1 MEDEPDDL
9 RRCRGGSLVVLAD
22 VGVGFV
28 EELLVGVQFVFEE
41 RAAEFLLN
49 ESLALRGALPVG
61 EADLFHDVVNV
72 GHDALDGLAAS
83 ARAAGALGAKLS
95 GAGLGGAVFLRAGSL
110 AMYQCSFTDN
120 HAVAGSGDDT
130 GTSLQ
135 ALAQGKGGAVFIFA
149 YDTAHKAPLYLDLL
163 KAQSWSSNTAPDQVE
178 SSTYDNDD
186 YYIAQED
193 FPAVEPIMQKR
204 IWERFSAGT
213 GPVFLTYRDEPAVNA
228 LVAKL
233 VQTPPRHDFT
243 APDGIRHTVWRI
255 PGGAEWVAAFGRV
268 PCLYIADGHHRA
280 ASAARVAR
288 LRRSRHPRHTGAEDY
303 NWFLCVIFPAG
314 ELKILPYNRH
324 VLDLHGATP
333 AAFLAQVKVTFG
345 LAANA
350 APSPTA
356 GGRVSMYL
364 GGKWY
369 GLRCPVD
376 SQADPVSRLDVSV
389 LQDKLLAPLLGIDD
403 PRTSKRIDFVGG
415 IRGPGELVKRVDAH
429 GGVAFSMYPTTVA
442 QLMAIAD
449 AGQIMPPKSTW
460 FEPKLRSGLFVHTF

>member
-1 MEDEPDDL
+1 MRIRAFQGLVPVPALAPEVACVPYDVVDAKEAAALAAGKPRSLLHVDRAEIDL
-9 RRCRGGSLVVLAD
+9 PPETDHYS
-22 VGVGFV
+22 
-28 EELLVGVQFVFEE
+28 
-41 RAAEFLLN
+41 AAVYAKANENFLKLQ
-49 ESLALRGALPVG
+49 RDGALVRESEP
-61 EADLFHDVVNV
+61 
-72 GHDALDGLAAS
+72 
-83 ARAAGALGAKLS
+83 
-95 GAGLGGAVFLRAGSL
+95 
-110 AMYQCSFTDN
+110 C
-120 HAVAGSGDDT
+120 
-130 GTSLQ
+130 
-135 ALAQGKGGAVFIFA
+135 
-149 YDTAHKAPLYLDLL
+149 LYLYQQQMGAHRQRGLV
-163 KAQSWSSNTAPDQVE
+163 AVCHVE
-178 SSTYDNDD
+178 DYDAELIKKHEKTRKDKEDD
-186 YYIAQED
+186 RTRLID
-193 FPAVEPIMQKR
+193 TI
-204 IWERFSAGT
+204 SAGT

-255 PGGAEWVAAFGRV
+255 PGGAEWVAAFGQV

-288 LRRSRHPRHTGAEDY
+288 LRRARNPQHTGTEDY

-324 VLDLHGATP
+324 VVDLQGATP
-333 AAFLAQVKVTFG
+333 DAFLAKVKATFG
-345 LAANA
+345 LEEGA

-376 SQADPVSRLDVSV
+376 PEADPVSRLDVSV

-415 IRGPGELVKRVDAH
+415 IRGTGELVNRVDAQ